1 MATDTPTKPLRAP
14 ADAASARA
22 AIHEPARRWRP
33 APALQVTAAL
43 HVGGALALAWR
54 PEQWPWIAATLFA
67 NHAVLFA
74 ASFAPRSQLLGP
86 VMVRLPEAAARRGEV
101 AITFDDG
108 PDPEVTPRVLDRL
121 DARGAT
127 ASFFCVGERA
137 AAEPALVRE
146 IVRRGHSVENHSER
160 HSMSFGWYGP
170 WRLRREI
177 ESAQR
182 SLAAAAG
189 VAPRFFRAPFGTRNP
204 LLDPVLARLGLGC
217 VAWTRRGYDTVDADA
232 TRVLGR
238 LANGLAAGDVL
249 LLHDGVTVRKRR
261 GEPTV
266 LAVLPRLL
274 DLLAERGLKSV
285 SLRSAY
291 ADGSDG

>member
-1 MATDTPTKPLRAP
+1 MANDMPTEPLSAP
-14 ADAASARA
+14 RETDAARPA
-22 AIHEPARRWRP
+22 ARWRP

-54 PEQWPWIAATLFA
+54 PEQWPWIGVGLLA

-86 VMVRLPEAAARRGEV
+86 VMVRLPDAAVRRGEV

-108 PDPEVTPRVLDRL
+108 PDPEVTPRVLDML

-137 AAEPALVRE
+137 AAHPALVRE
-146 IVRRGHSVENHSER
+146 IVHRGHSVENHSER
-160 HSMSFGWYGP
+160 HSTAFGWYGP
-170 WRLRREI
+170 WRLRHEI
-177 ESAQR
+177 EAAQR
-182 SLAAAAG
+182 SLTAAAG

-204 LLDPVLARLGLGC
+204 LLDPVLAQRGLAC
-217 VAWTRRGYDTVDADA
+217 VAWTRRGYDTVDTEAS
-232 TRVLGR
+232 RVLGR
-238 LANGLAAGDVL
+238 LATGLAAGDVL
-249 LLHDGVTVRKRR
+249 LLHDGVTARKRS
-261 GEPTV
+261 GAPTA

-274 DLLAERGLKSV
+274 ELVAERGLRPV
-285 SLRSAY
+285 SLRLACSNGR
-291 ADGSDG
+291 DG